1 MSAYYDRSLP
11 EPLFRHVRPG
21 GGLDWLPGWLRS
33 PKATERRAR
42 VEFRRNLD
50 DHKHGALMVYMGRT
64 RTLVVIGSAGGE
76 VEVDAADAYKY
87 QRPGIFGRRAA
98 SAVRGLKAELQSFLN
113 DCRVGD
119 DFLEGEGAVQGA
131 FARRYTICHVVGEP
145 LIVDTEV
152 RLGFA
157 TAGGLTGTA
166 HRNALHDRLR
176 SEHPT
181 FVGTKSTPTKLDAA
195 AILPSGDLGVI
206 ELKKEKGDV
215 AEAVRQVA
223 AHVFAF
229 PILGA
234 TVIGGVHKLVAQ
246 KVESG
251 FLPGGRAV
259 LRAHQP
265 IPIVAAPDSDPQW
278 VARWRLETEHLR
290 KDLAPLLGDLRFWR
304 LSDSGDIAEDVRA

>member
-1 MSAYYDRSLP
+1 MSAYYDRTLP

-33 PKATERRAR
+33 PKAIERRAR
-42 VEFRRNLD
+42 VELRRNDD
-50 DHKHGALMVYMGRT
+50 DHKHGALMIYMGRS
-64 RTLVVIGSAGGE
+64 RPLVVIGGALGE
-76 VEVDAADAYKY
+76 VRIDAADAYKH
-87 QRPGIFGRRAA
+87 QRPGIFGPRAA
-98 SAVRGLKAELQSFLN
+98 SAVPGLKTELQTYLN
-113 DCRVGD
+113 ECRVGD

-131 FARRYTICHVVGEP
+131 FARRYTLDHVAGEP

-152 RLGFA
+152 RLGFVKS
-157 TAGGLTGTA
+157 GGLTGTA

-176 SEHPT
+176 REHPT

-206 ELKKEKGDV
+206 ELKKEKGDL

-234 TVIGGVHKLVAQ
+234 TLIGGVDKLVDQ

-251 FLPGGRAV
+251 FLPAGRAP
-259 LRAHQP
+259 LQRSRP
-265 IPIVAAPDSDPQW
+265 IPIIAAPDSDPRW
-278 VARWRLETEHLR
+278 ADRWRRETEHLR
-290 KDLAPLLGDLRFWR
+290 NALAPLLGDLRFWR
-304 LSDSGDIAEDVRA
+304 LSDNGVIAENVRA